1 MSIFKKTG
9 HLVLGAC
16 IVTSAGCANMA
27 QNEWLNQ
34 ENIGAV
40 AGAAAG
46 ILIGSQ
52 VGSGSGRTAA
62 MLVGALAG
70 GMLGKTIGAN
80 LDDRDRQALAA
91 QTQQV
96 LESGK
101 DGQVTS
107 WTSAHSGATAQITP
121 VSTKTESREV
131 AVKRT
136 AQVQAVP
143 NMKLLNTSFRTI
155 KSANVRNAPNQS
167 AEKVGGLAAG
177 STFTAIGRT
186 DNDWIMVG
194 RRGVSVGYVYAPLV
208 ELATER
214 KATTAPVAAK
224 ASGVTAPAP
233 AAQAQVAATDLDALD
248 VVAAKE
254 QGFDLDSMNV
264 VEEKVAAQTTCRTV
278 NYSVTSQ
285 GSSDQ
290 QAIHACQAADG
301 AWEII

>member
-1 MSIFKKTG
+1 MSLFKKTG

-16 IVTSAGCANMA
+16 IASAAGCANMS

-34 ENIGAV
+34 ENIGTV

-46 ILIGSQ
+46 ILLGSQ

-70 GMLGKTIGAN
+70 GMLGKTIGAK

-101 DGQVTS
+101 DGQVTT

-121 VSTKTESREV
+121 VSTKTESRQV

-143 NMKLLNTSFRTI
+143 NMKLLNSPYRAI
-155 KSANVRNAPNQS
+155 KSANVRNAPDQG

-208 ELATER
+208 ELATAR
-214 KATTAPVAAK
+214 
-224 ASGVTAPAP
+224 TAPAP
-233 AAQAQVAATDLDALD
+233 AVAAGSKAAAPVAQVAEATDLDALD
-248 VVAAKE
+248 TVTAKE

-278 NYSVTSQ
+278 NYNVTTK
-285 GSSDQ
+285 GSSEQ
-290 QAIHACQAADG
+290 QAIQACQAADG
-301 AWEII
+301 AWELI

>member
-1 MSIFKKTG
+1 MSLFKKTG

-16 IVTSAGCANMA
+16 IASAAGCANMS

-34 ENIGAV
+34 ENIGTV

-46 ILIGSQ
+46 ILLGSQ

-70 GMLGKTIGAN
+70 GMLGKTIGAK

-101 DGQVTS
+101 DGQVTT
-107 WTSAHSGATAQITP
+107 WISAHSGATAQITP
-121 VSTKTESREV
+121 VSTKTESRQV

-136 AQVQAVP
+136 TQVQAVP
-143 NMKLLNTSFRTI
+143 NMKLLNSPYRAI
-155 KSANVRNAPNQS
+155 KSANVRNAPDQG

-208 ELATER
+208 ELATAR
-214 KATTAPVAAK
+214 K
-224 ASGVTAPAP
+224 APAP
-233 AAQAQVAATDLDALD
+233 AVATSSKAAAPVAQVAEATDLDALD
-248 VVAAKE
+248 TVAAKE

-278 NYSVTSQ
+278 NYNVTTK
-285 GSSDQ
+285 GSSEQ
-290 QAIHACQAADG
+290 QAIQACQAADG
-301 AWEII
+301 AWELI

>member
-1 MSIFKKTG
+1 MSLFKKTG

-16 IVTSAGCANMA
+16 IASAAGCANMS

-34 ENIGAV
+34 ENIGTV

-46 ILIGSQ
+46 ILLGSQ
-52 VGSGSGRTAA
+52 VGRGSGRTAA

-70 GMLGKTIGAN
+70 GMLGKTIGAK

-101 DGQVTS
+101 DGQVTT

-121 VSTKTESREV
+121 VSTKTESRQV

-143 NMKLLNTSFRTI
+143 NMKLLNSPYRAI
-155 KSANVRNAPNQS
+155 KSANVRNAPDQG

-208 ELATER
+208 ELATAR
-214 KATTAPVAAK
+214 K
-224 ASGVTAPAP
+224 APAP
-233 AAQAQVAATDLDALD
+233 AVATSSKAAAPVAQVAEATDLDALD
-248 VVAAKE
+248 TVAAKE

-278 NYSVTSQ
+278 NYNVTTK
-285 GSSDQ
+285 GSSEQ
-290 QAIHACQAADG
+290 QAIQACQAADG
-301 AWEII
+301 AWELI

>member
-1 MSIFKKTG
+1 MSLFKKTG

-16 IVTSAGCANMA
+16 IASAAGCANMS

-34 ENIGAV
+34 ENIGTV

-46 ILIGSQ
+46 ILLGSQ

-70 GMLGKTIGAN
+70 GMLGKTIGAK

-101 DGQVTS
+101 DGQVTT

-121 VSTKTESREV
+121 VSTKTESRQV

-143 NMKLLNTSFRTI
+143 NMKLLNSPYRAI
-155 KSANVRNAPNQS
+155 KSANVRNAP
-167 AEKVGGLAAG
+167 
-177 STFTAIGRT
+177 
-186 DNDWIMVG
+186 D
-194 RRGVSVGYVYAPLV
+194 
-208 ELATER
+208 
-214 KATTAPVAAK
+214 
-224 ASGVTAPAP
+224 
-233 AAQAQVAATDLDALD
+233 
-248 VVAAKE
+248 
-254 QGFDLDSMNV
+254 
-264 VEEKVAAQTTCRTV
+264 
-278 NYSVTSQ
+278 
-285 GSSDQ
+285 
-290 QAIHACQAADG
+290 QAA
-301 AWEII
+301 

>member
-1 MSIFKKTG
+1 MSLFKKTG

-16 IVTSAGCANMA
+16 IASAAGCANMS

-34 ENIGAV
+34 ENIGTV

-46 ILIGSQ
+46 ILLGSQ

-70 GMLGKTIGAN
+70 GMLGKTIGAK

-101 DGQVTS
+101 DGQVTT

-121 VSTKTESREV
+121 VSTKTESRQV

-143 NMKLLNTSFRTI
+143 NMKLLNSPYRAI
-155 KSANVRNAPNQS
+155 KSANVRNAPDQG

-208 ELATER
+208 EVATAR
-214 KATTAPVAAK
+214 K
-224 ASGVTAPAP
+224 APAP
-233 AAQAQVAATDLDALD
+233 AVATSSKAAAPVAQVAEATDLDALD
-248 VVAAKE
+248 TVTAKE

-278 NYSVTSQ
+278 NYNVTTK
-285 GSSDQ
+285 GSSEQ
-290 QAIHACQAADG
+290 QAIQACQAADG
-301 AWEII
+301 AWELI

>member
-1 MSIFKKTG
+1 MSLFKKTG

-16 IVTSAGCANMA
+16 IASAAGCANMS

-34 ENIGAV
+34 ENIGTV

-46 ILIGSQ
+46 ILLGSQ

-70 GMLGKTIGAN
+70 GMLGKTIGAK

-101 DGQVTS
+101 DGQVTT

-121 VSTKTESREV
+121 VSTKTESRQV

-143 NMKLLNTSFRTI
+143 NMKLLNSPYRAI
-155 KSANVRNAPNQS
+155 KSANVRNAPDQS

-186 DNDWIMVG
+186 DNNWIMVG

-208 ELATER
+208 EAATEH
-214 KATTAPVAAK
+214 KAPATAVATSSKAAAPVA
-224 ASGVTAPAP
+224 
-233 AAQAQVAATDLDALD
+233 QVAEATDLDALD
-248 VVAAKE
+248 TVAAKE

-278 NYSVTSQ
+278 NYNVTTK
-285 GSSDQ
+285 GSSEQ
-290 QAIHACQAADG
+290 QAIQACQAADG
-301 AWEII
+301 AWELI

>member
-1 MSIFKKTG
+1 MSLFKKTG

-16 IVTSAGCANMA
+16 IASAAGCANMS

-34 ENIGAV
+34 ENIGTV

-46 ILIGSQ
+46 ILLGSQ

-70 GMLGKTIGAN
+70 GMLGKTIGAK

-101 DGQVTS
+101 DGQVTT

-121 VSTKTESREV
+121 VSTKTESRQV

-143 NMKLLNTSFRTI
+143 NMKLLNSPYRAI
-155 KSANVRNAPNQS
+155 KSANVRNAPDQG

-208 ELATER
+208 ELATAR
-214 KATTAPVAAK
+214 K
-224 ASGVTAPAP
+224 APAP
-233 AAQAQVAATDLDALD
+233 APAVATSSKAAAPVAQVAEATDLDALD
-248 VVAAKE
+248 TVAAKE

-278 NYSVTSQ
+278 NYNVTTK
-285 GSSDQ
+285 GSSEQ
-290 QAIHACQAADG
+290 QAIQACQAADG
-301 AWEII
+301 AWELI

>member
-1 MSIFKKTG
+1 MSLFKKTG

-16 IVTSAGCANMA
+16 IASAAGCANMS

-70 GMLGKTIGAN
+70 GMLGKTIGAK

-101 DGQVTS
+101 DGQVTT

-121 VSTKTESREV
+121 VSTKTESRQV

-143 NMKLLNTSFRTI
+143 NMKLLNSPYRAI
-155 KSANVRNAPNQS
+155 KSANVRNAPDQGG
-167 AEKVGGLAAG
+167 EKVGGLAAG

-186 DNDWIMVG
+186 DNNWIMVG

-214 KATTAPVAAK
+214 
-224 ASGVTAPAP
+224 TAPAP
-233 AAQAQVAATDLDALD
+233 AVAAGSKATPPVAQVAEATDLDALD
-248 VVAAKE
+248 AVAAKE

-278 NYSVTSQ
+278 NYNVTTQ
-285 GSSDQ
+285 GSSEQ
-290 QAIHACQAADG
+290 QAIQACQAADG
-301 AWEII
+301 AWELI

>member
-9 HLVLGAC
+9 HFVLGAC
-16 IVTSAGCANMA
+16 IVSSVGCASMA

-70 GMLGKTIGAN
+70 GMLGKTIGAS

-121 VSTKTESREV
+121 VSTQTESRQV

-143 NMKLLNTSFRTI
+143 NMKLLNSPYRTI
-155 KSANVRNAPNQS
+155 KSANVRNAPDQG

-186 DNDWIMVG
+186 DNNWIMVG
-194 RRGVSVGYVYAPLV
+194 RRGVSVGYVHAPLV
-208 ELATER
+208 ELVTEQ
-214 KATTAPVAAK
+214 K
-224 ASGVTAPAP
+224 AP
-233 AAQAQVAATDLDALD
+233 AATVAATNKAASPVAQVAEATDLDALD

-278 NYSVTSQ
+278 NYNVTTK
-285 GSSDQ
+285 GSSEQ
-290 QAIHACQAADG
+290 QAIQACQAADG
-301 AWEII
+301 AWELI

>member
-1 MSIFKKTG
+1 MSIIKKTG

-16 IVTSAGCANMA
+16 IVSSAGCANMS

-91 QTQQV
+91 QTQKV

-143 NMKLLNTSFRTI
+143 NMKLLNTPYRTI
-155 KSANVRNAPNQS
+155 KSANVRNAPEQS

-186 DNDWIMVG
+186 DNNWIMVG

-214 KATTAPVAAK
+214 KPATQQVTAK

-233 AAQAQVAATDLDALD
+233 APVPQVAATDLDALD

-254 QGFDLDSMNV
+254 QGFDLDSVNV
-264 VEEKVAAQTTCRTV
+264 VEEKIAAQTTCRTV
-278 NYSVTSQ
+278 NYSVTTK

-290 QAIHACQAADG
+290 QAINACQAADG

>member
-1 MSIFKKTG
+1 MSLFKKTG

-16 IVTSAGCANMA
+16 IASAAGCANMS

-34 ENIGAV
+34 ENIGTV

-46 ILIGSQ
+46 ILLGSQ

-70 GMLGKTIGAN
+70 GMLGKTIGAK

-101 DGQVTS
+101 DGQVTT
-107 WTSAHSGATAQITP
+107 WISAHSGATAQITP
-121 VSTKTESREV
+121 VSTKTESRQV

-143 NMKLLNTSFRTI
+143 NMKLLNSPYRAI
-155 KSANVRNAPNQS
+155 KSANVRNAPDQG

-208 ELATER
+208 ELATAR
-214 KATTAPVAAK
+214 K
-224 ASGVTAPAP
+224 APAP
-233 AAQAQVAATDLDALD
+233 AVATSSKAAAPVAQVAEATDLDALD
-248 VVAAKE
+248 TVAAKE

-278 NYSVTSQ
+278 NYNVTTK
-285 GSSDQ
+285 GSSEQ
-290 QAIHACQAADG
+290 QAIQACQAADG
-301 AWEII
+301 AWELI

>member
-1 MSIFKKTG
+1 MSLFKKTG
-9 HLVLGAC
+9 YLVLGAS
-16 IVTSAGCANMA
+16 IASAAGCANMS

-70 GMLGKTIGAN
+70 GMLGKTIGAK

-101 DGQVTS
+101 DGQVTN

-121 VSTKTESREV
+121 VSTKTESRQV

-143 NMKLLNTSFRTI
+143 NMKLLNSPYRAV
-155 KSANVRNAPNQS
+155 KSANVRNAPDQS

-186 DNDWIMVG
+186 DNNWIMVG

-208 ELATER
+208 ELASER
-214 KATTAPVAAK
+214 QAPSSTDTATNKTANPVA
-224 ASGVTAPAP
+224 
-233 AAQAQVAATDLDALD
+233 QVVEATDLDALD

-264 VEEKVAAQTTCRTV
+264 VEETVAAQTTCRTV
-278 NYSVTSQ
+278 NYNVTTK
-285 GSSDQ
+285 GSSEQ
-290 QAIHACQAADG
+290 QAIQACQAADG
-301 AWEII
+301 AWELI

>member
-1 MSIFKKTG
+1 MSLFKKTG

-16 IVTSAGCANMA
+16 IASAAGCANMS

-34 ENIGAV
+34 ENIGTV

-46 ILIGSQ
+46 ILLGSQ

-70 GMLGKTIGAN
+70 GMLGKTIGAK

-101 DGQVTS
+101 DGQVTT

-121 VSTKTESREV
+121 VSTKTESRQV

-143 NMKLLNTSFRTI
+143 NMKLLNSPYRAI
-155 KSANVRNAPNQS
+155 KSANVRNAPDQS

-186 DNDWIMVG
+186 DNNWIMVG

-208 ELATER
+208 EVATER
-214 KATTAPVAAK
+214 KAPAPAVATSSK
-224 ASGVTAPAP
+224 AAAP
-233 AAQAQVAATDLDALD
+233 AAQVAEATDLDALD
-248 VVAAKE
+248 TVAAKE

-278 NYSVTSQ
+278 NYNVTTK
-285 GSSDQ
+285 GSSEQ
-290 QAIHACQAADG
+290 QAIQACQAADG
-301 AWEII
+301 AWELI

>member
-1 MSIFKKTG
+1 MSLFKKTG

-16 IVTSAGCANMA
+16 IASAAGCANMS

-34 ENIGAV
+34 ENIGTV

-46 ILIGSQ
+46 ILLGSQ

-70 GMLGKTIGAN
+70 GMLGKTIGAK

-101 DGQVTS
+101 DGQVTT

-121 VSTKTESREV
+121 VSTKTESRQV

-143 NMKLLNTSFRTI
+143 NMKLLNSPYRAI
-155 KSANVRNAPNQS
+155 KSANVRNAPDQG

-208 ELATER
+208 ELATAR
-214 KATTAPVAAK
+214 K
-224 ASGVTAPAP
+224 APAP
-233 AAQAQVAATDLDALD
+233 AVATSSKAAAPVAQVAEATDLDALD
-248 VVAAKE
+248 TVAAKG

-278 NYSVTSQ
+278 NYNVTTK
-285 GSSDQ
+285 GSSEQ
-290 QAIHACQAADG
+290 QAIQACQAADG
-301 AWEII
+301 AWELI

>member
-1 MSIFKKTG
+1 MSLFKKTG

-16 IVTSAGCANMA
+16 IASAAGCANMS

-34 ENIGAV
+34 ENIGTV

-46 ILIGSQ
+46 ILLGSQ

-70 GMLGKTIGAN
+70 GMLGKTIGAK

-101 DGQVTS
+101 DGQVTT

-121 VSTKTESREV
+121 VSTKTESRQV

-143 NMKLLNTSFRTI
+143 NMKLLNSPYRAI
-155 KSANVRNAPNQS
+155 KSANVRNAPDQG

-214 KATTAPVAAK
+214 NAPAQAVAASNKTAAPVAQ
-224 ASGVTAPAP
+224 
-233 AAQAQVAATDLDALD
+233 AAAEATDLDALD

-278 NYSVTSQ
+278 NYNVTTK
-285 GSSDQ
+285 GSSEQ
-290 QAIHACQAADG
+290 QAIQACQAADG
-301 AWEII
+301 AWELI

>member
-1 MSIFKKTG
+1 MSLFKKTG
-9 HLVLGAC
+9 PLVLGAC
-16 IVTSAGCANMA
+16 IASAAGCANMS

-52 VGSGSGRTAA
+52 VGNGSGRSAA

-70 GMLGKTIGAN
+70 GMLGKTIGAK
-80 LDDRDRQALAA
+80 LDERDRQALAA

-96 LESGK
+96 LESGT
-101 DGQVTS
+101 DGQVTN

-121 VSTKTESREV
+121 VSTKTESRQV

-143 NMKLLNTSFRTI
+143 NMKLLNSPYRAV
-155 KSANVRNAPNQS
+155 KSANVRNAPDQS

-186 DNDWIMVG
+186 DNNWIMVG

-208 ELATER
+208 ELAPER
-214 KATTAPVAAK
+214 KAPTATVAAANK
-224 ASGVTAPAP
+224 TASP
-233 AAQAQVAATDLDALD
+233 AAQVAEATDLDALD

-264 VEEKVAAQTTCRTV
+264 VEETVAAQTTCRTV
-278 NYSVTSQ
+278 NYNVTTK
-285 GSSDQ
+285 GSSEQ
-290 QAIHACQAADG
+290 QAIQACQAADG

>member
-1 MSIFKKTG
+1 MSLFKKTG

-16 IVTSAGCANMA
+16 IASAAGCANMS

-34 ENIGAV
+34 ENIGTV

-46 ILIGSQ
+46 ILLGSQ

-70 GMLGKTIGAN
+70 GMLGKTIGAK

-101 DGQVTS
+101 DGQVTT

-121 VSTKTESREV
+121 VSTKTESRQV

-143 NMKLLNTSFRTI
+143 NMKLLNSPYRAI
-155 KSANVRNAPNQS
+155 KSANVRNAPDQG

-208 ELATER
+208 ELATAR
-214 KATTAPVAAK
+214 K
-224 ASGVTAPAP
+224 APAP
-233 AAQAQVAATDLDALD
+233 AVATSSKAAAPVTQVAEATDLDALD
-248 VVAAKE
+248 TVAAKE

-278 NYSVTSQ
+278 NYNVTTK
-285 GSSDQ
+285 GSSEQ
-290 QAIHACQAADG
+290 QAIQACQAADG
-301 AWEII
+301 AWELI

>member
-1 MSIFKKTG
+1 MSLFKNTG

-16 IVTSAGCANMA
+16 IASAAGCANMS

-34 ENIGAV
+34 ENIGTV

-46 ILIGSQ
+46 ILLGSQ

-70 GMLGKTIGAN
+70 GMLGKTIGAK

-101 DGQVTS
+101 DGQVTT

-121 VSTKTESREV
+121 VSTKTESRQV

-143 NMKLLNTSFRTI
+143 NMKLLNSPYRAI
-155 KSANVRNAPNQS
+155 KSANVRNAPDQG

-208 ELATER
+208 ELATAR
-214 KATTAPVAAK
+214 K
-224 ASGVTAPAP
+224 APAP
-233 AAQAQVAATDLDALD
+233 AVATSSKAAAPVAQVAEATDLDALD
-248 VVAAKE
+248 TVAAKE

-278 NYSVTSQ
+278 NYNVTTK
-285 GSSDQ
+285 GSSEQ
-290 QAIHACQAADG
+290 QAIQACQAADG
-301 AWEII
+301 AWELI

>member
-1 MSIFKKTG
+1 MSIIKKTG
-9 HLVLGAC
+9 HFVLGAC
-16 IVTSAGCANMA
+16 IVSSVGCANMS

-80 LDDRDRQALAA
+80 LDDKDRQALAA

-96 LESGK
+96 LQSSK

-107 WTSAHSGATAQITP
+107 WTSTHSGATAQITP
-121 VSTKTESREV
+121 VSTKTESRQV

-143 NMKLLNTSFRTI
+143 NMKLLNTPYRAI
-155 KSANVRNAPNQS
+155 KSANVRNAPEQS

-186 DNDWIMVG
+186 DNNWIMVG

-208 ELATER
+208 ELASEH
-214 KATTAPVAAK
+214 KPATQQVAAK
-224 ASGVTAPAP
+224 TSATPAP
-233 AAQAQVAATDLDALD
+233 TQTSVVEVATDLDALD

-254 QGFDLDSMNV
+254 QGFDLDSINV

-278 NYSVTSQ
+278 NYSVTSK
-285 GSSDQ
+285 GSNDQ

>member
-1 MSIFKKTG
+1 MSLFKKTG

-16 IVTSAGCANMA
+16 IASAAGCANMS

-34 ENIGAV
+34 ENIGTV

-46 ILIGSQ
+46 ILLGSQ

-70 GMLGKTIGAN
+70 GMLGKTIGAK

-101 DGQVTS
+101 DGQVTT

-121 VSTKTESREV
+121 VSTKTESRQV

-143 NMKLLNTSFRTI
+143 NMKLLNSPYRAI
-155 KSANVRNAPNQS
+155 KSANVRNAPDQG

-208 ELATER
+208 ELAAAR
-214 KATTAPVAAK
+214 K
-224 ASGVTAPAP
+224 APAP
-233 AAQAQVAATDLDALD
+233 AVATSSKAAAPVAQVAEATDLDALD
-248 VVAAKE
+248 TVAAKE

-278 NYSVTSQ
+278 NYNVTTK
-285 GSSDQ
+285 GSSEQ
-290 QAIHACQAADG
+290 QAIQACQAADG
-301 AWEII
+301 AWELI

>member
-1 MSIFKKTG
+1 MEREMSLFKKTG
-9 HLVLGAC
+9 PLVLGVC
-16 IVTSAGCANMA
+16 IASAVGCSNMS

-70 GMLGKTIGAN
+70 GMLGKTIGAK

-101 DGQVTS
+101 DGQVTN

-121 VSTKTESREV
+121 VSTKTESRQV

-143 NMKLLNTSFRTI
+143 NMKLLNSPYRAI
-155 KSANVRNAPNQS
+155 KSANVRSAPNQS

-208 ELATER
+208 ELASER
-214 KATTAPVAAK
+214 RAPAAMVAATNK
-224 ASGVTAPAP
+224 MASP
-233 AAQAQVAATDLDALD
+233 AAQAAEATDLDALD
-248 VVAAKE
+248 VIAAKE

-264 VEEKVAAQTTCRTV
+264 VEETVAAQTTCRTV
-278 NYSVTSQ
+278 NYNVTTK
-285 GSSDQ
+285 GSNEQ
-290 QAIHACQAADG
+290 QAIQACQAADG
-301 AWEII
+301 AWELI

>member
-1 MSIFKKTG
+1 MSLFKKTG

-16 IVTSAGCANMA
+16 IASAAGCANMS

-34 ENIGAV
+34 ENIGTV

-46 ILIGSQ
+46 ILLGSQ

-70 GMLGKTIGAN
+70 GMLGKTIGAK

-101 DGQVTS
+101 DGQVTT

-121 VSTKTESREV
+121 VSTKTESRQV

-143 NMKLLNTSFRTI
+143 NMKLLNSPYRAI
-155 KSANVRNAPNQS
+155 KSANVRNAPDQG

-208 ELATER
+208 ELATAR
-214 KATTAPVAAK
+214 KARAPAVATSSKAAAPVA
-224 ASGVTAPAP
+224 
-233 AAQAQVAATDLDALD
+233 QVAEATDLDALD
-248 VVAAKE
+248 TVAAKE

-278 NYSVTSQ
+278 NYNVTTK
-285 GSSDQ
+285 GSSEQ
-290 QAIHACQAADG
+290 QAIQACQAADG
-301 AWEII
+301 AWELI

>member
-1 MSIFKKTG
+1 MSLFKKTG

-16 IVTSAGCANMA
+16 IASAAGCANMS

-34 ENIGAV
+34 ENIGTV

-46 ILIGSQ
+46 ILLGSQ

-70 GMLGKTIGAN
+70 GMLGKTIGAK

-101 DGQVTS
+101 DGQVTT

-121 VSTKTESREV
+121 VSTKTESRQV

-143 NMKLLNTSFRTI
+143 NMKLLNSPYRAI
-155 KSANVRNAPNQS
+155 KSANVRNAPDQG

-208 ELATER
+208 ELATAR
-214 KATTAPVAAK
+214 K
-224 ASGVTAPAP
+224 APAP
-233 AAQAQVAATDLDALD
+233 AVATSSKAAAPVAQVAEATDLDALD
-248 VVAAKE
+248 TVTAKE

-278 NYSVTSQ
+278 NYNVTTK
-285 GSSDQ
+285 GSSEQ
-290 QAIHACQAADG
+290 QAIQACQAADG
-301 AWEII
+301 AWELI